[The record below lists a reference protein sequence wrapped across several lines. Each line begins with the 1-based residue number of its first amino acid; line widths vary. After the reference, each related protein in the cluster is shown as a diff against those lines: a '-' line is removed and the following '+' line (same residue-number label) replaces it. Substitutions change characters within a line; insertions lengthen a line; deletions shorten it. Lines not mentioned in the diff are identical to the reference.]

1 MPTIN
6 ESLNTQ
12 SPLAGVLHDGVDTLS
27 NSQVVKFTQYIKLVL
42 PLDKYVFWVRAD
54 LVDQLVACNCYQCSP
69 SWIEGT
75 PAPALTF
82 EAKGSLH
89 FATSTRQAEDET
101 LAVNSIVF
109 TAEQSI
115 QDMNSVSSS
124 VMYLGE
130 HDGKKFAFN
139 HRELFYEQAGLWHY
153 EGDALYPA
161 LATQII
167 DDVSQIDTNNII
179 VSNSLPIWLSL
190 NAFMPMYP
198 SFLVDENIQPPYAAI
213 HIDPSTT
220 QAIGAA
226 PLLDQTYGHSQLVQ
240 ERVKITLYG
249 LRNFSAL
256 DFQDYVFQFTLD
268 NPDVMGISSMPV
280 IRDEKRIQSEMTI
293 LAQKKTFEL
302 EVNYYQNR
310 ARNVARQLIL
320 KCIPEVILGE
330 LFT

>member
-1 MPTIN
+1 MPTIS
-6 ESLNTQ
+6 ESRDNQ
-12 SPLAGVLHDGVDTLS
+12 SPLAGVLHAGVETLS
-27 NSQVVKFTQYIKLVL
+27 GNQTVLFTQYVKLVL

-54 LVDQLVACNCYQCSP
+54 LVSEIEACNCYKCNP

-101 LAVNSIVF
+101 ASINSVVF
-109 TAEQSI
+109 TSEQAI
-115 QDMNSVSSS
+115 QNMNSVSAN
-124 VMYLGE
+124 VMYIGE
-130 HDGKKFAFN
+130 YDGKKFAFN
-139 HRELFYEQAGLWHY
+139 HRELFYQQAGLWHY

-161 LATQII
+161 LA
-167 DDVSQIDTNNII
+167 SQIVDDLKDFDTSNLV

-198 SFLVDENIQPPYAAI
+198 SFLVDENIEPPYAAV
-213 HIDPSTT
+213 HIDPSSTE
-220 QAIGAA
+220 AIGAA
-226 PLLDQTYGHSQLVQ
+226 PFLDKTYGHSQLVR
-240 ERVKITLYG
+240 EKVKITLYG

-280 IRDEKRIQSEMTI
+280 IRDEKRIQSEMSI

-302 EVNYYQNR
+302 EVNYYQHR

-320 KCIPEVILGE
+320 KCIPTVILG
-330 LFT
+330 